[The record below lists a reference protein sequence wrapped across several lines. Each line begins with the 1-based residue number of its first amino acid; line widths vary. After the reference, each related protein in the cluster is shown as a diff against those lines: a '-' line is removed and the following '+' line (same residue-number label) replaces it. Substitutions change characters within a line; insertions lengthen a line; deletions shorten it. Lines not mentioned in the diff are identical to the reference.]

1 MRRPWL
7 LLAALIL
14 FGLGAC
20 GSAETDEGRAAPA
33 TSPRDQ
39 DGPATSGDDQG
50 PPPRARPSAGGV
62 ALSRIGSFDQPL
74 YVTAPPGDKSRVFV
88 VEQPGRIR
96 VVRNGKVRSEPFL
109 DVSGAIAC
117 CGEQGLL
124 SMAFAPD
131 YATIGLFYVDYTN
144 EAGDTRVVEYRAAG
158 PDKADP
164 SSARVVL
171 GVDQPE
177 ANHNGG
183 LVTFGP
189 DDLLYVGLGDG
200 GGGDDQ
206 HGSRGNGQDLGTLLG
221 KILRIDP
228 RASGGRAYTVPS
240 SNPFRGR
247 SGARP
252 EIYLYGVRNPWR
264 FSFDRSTGDLSIGD
278 VGQDRQEEVTF
289 FERGKGRGKNLGWRP
304 FEGRLRNFDEPAP
317 GAVSPQLFYGREG
330 GNCSV
335 TGGYVI
341 HDPGLSALRGRYLY
355 GDYCAG
361 RLYSVKLS
369 PSSARGRRSVGPV
382 VPSLTSFGEDASG
395 RLYAVSGDGPVY
407 RLVAR

>member
-1 MRRPWL
+1 MPRRLVLLVAL
-7 LLAALIL
+7 LLV
-14 FGLGAC
+14 GLAAC
-20 GSAETDEGRAAPA
+20 GSSEVDEGKAAPA
-33 TSPRDQ
+33 ASPRGPDAP
-39 DGPATSGDDQG
+39 PATGEDATH
-50 PPPRARPSAGGV
+50 PRARQAAKGV
-62 ALSRIGSFDQPL
+62 RLTRIGSFDQPL

-109 DVSGAIAC
+109 DVSDEISC
-117 CGEQGLL
+117 CGERGLL

-131 YATIGLFYVDYTN
+131 YATSGLLYVDYTN
-144 EAGDTRVVEYRAAG
+144 QAGDTRVVEYRAAG
-158 PDKADP
+158 PDQADP

-177 ANHNGG
+177 PNHNGG

-189 DDLLYVGLGDG
+189 DGLLYVALGDG
-200 GGGDDQ
+200 GGADDQ
-206 HGSRGNGQDLGTLLG
+206 HGSRGNGQNLGTLLG

-228 RASGGRAYTVPS
+228 RKSGGRAYTVPG
-240 SNPFRGR
+240 SNPFADK
-247 SGARP
+247 SGARS

-264 FSFDRSTGDLSIGD
+264 FSFDRSTGDLTVGD

-289 FERGKGRGKNLGWRP
+289 FERGKGRGRNLGWRP
-304 FEGRLRNFDEPAP
+304 FEGRLRNFNEPAP
-317 GAVSPQLFYGREG
+317 GAVSPQLVYGRAG

-335 TGGYVI
+335 TGGYVVR
-341 HDPGLSALRGRYLY
+341 DPGLSALRGRYVY

-369 PSSARGRRSVGPV
+369 RSSARGRRSLGLT
-382 VPSLTSFGEDASG
+382 VPQLTSFGEDAAG
-395 RLYAVSGDGPVY
+395 RVYAVSGNGPVY
-407 RLVAR
+407 RLASR

>member
-1 MRRPWL
+1 MRRLWH

-14 FGLGAC
+14 LALAAC
-20 GSAETDEGRAAPA
+20 GSAETDEGAAA
-33 TSPRDQ
+33 T
-39 DGPATSGDDQG
+39 
-50 PPPRARPSAGGV
+50 AGGFRL
-62 ALSRIGSFDQPL
+62 ARIGSFDQPL

-96 VVRNGKVRSEPFL
+96 IVRNGKVRSQPFL
-109 DVSGAIAC
+109 DVSRAISC

-131 YATIGLFYVDYTN
+131 YATTGLFYVDYTDK
-144 EAGDTRVVEYRAAG
+144 AGDTRVVEYRAAG

-183 LVTFGP
+183 LIAFGP
-189 DDLLYVGLGDG
+189 DRLLYVGLGDG

-206 HGSRGNGQDLGTLLG
+206 HGSRGNGQNLGTLLG

-228 RASGGRAYTVPS
+228 GKSGGRAYTVPS
-240 SNPFRGR
+240 SNPFTGKA
-247 SGARP
+247 GARP

-289 FERGKGRGKNLGWRP
+289 FERDKGRGKNLGWRP
-304 FEGRLRNFDEPAP
+304 FEGRLRNFDEPAS
-317 GAVSPQLFYGREG
+317 GAVSPQLVYGRADG
-330 GNCSV
+330 SCSV
-335 TGGYVI
+335 TGSYVVR
-341 HDPGLSALRGRYLY
+341 DPGLSALRGRYVY

-369 PSSARGRRSVGPV
+369 RSSARGRRSLGVT
-382 VPSLTSFGEDASG
+382 VPSLTSFGEDAAG
-395 RLYAVSGDGPVY
+395 RLYVVSGDGPVY
-407 RLVAR
+407 RLAAR

>member
-14 FGLGAC
+14 LGLAAC
-20 GSAETDEGRAAPA
+20 SSSETEKGEAAPA
-33 TSPRDQ
+33 AERNAP
-39 DGPATSGDDQG
+39 PAGADEG
-50 PPPRARPSAGGV
+50 ARPGARPAAGGV
-62 ALSRIGSFDQPL
+62 RLARIGSFDQPL

-96 VVRNGKVRSEPFL
+96 IVRNGKVRSQPFL
-109 DVSGAIAC
+109 DVSGAISC

-131 YATIGLFYVDYTN
+131 YAKTGLFYVDYTN
-144 EAGDTRVVEYRAAG
+144 KAGDTRVVEYRAAG
-158 PDKADP
+158 PDKADA

-177 ANHNGG
+177 PNHNGG
-183 LVTFGP
+183 LVAFGP
-189 DDLLYVGLGDG
+189 DGLLYVGLGDG

-206 HGSRGNGQDLGTLLG
+206 HGSRGNGQNLGTLLG

-228 RASGGRAYTVPS
+228 GKSGGRAYTVPS
-240 SNPFRGR
+240 SNPFNGKA
-247 SGARP
+247 GARS

-289 FERGKGRGKNLGWRP
+289 FERDKGRGKNLGWRP

-317 GAVSPQLFYGREG
+317 GAVSPQLVYGRAG
-330 GNCSV
+330 GSCSV
-335 TGGYVI
+335 TGGYVVR
-341 HDPGLSALRGRYLY
+341 DPGLSALRGRYVY

-369 PSSARGRRSVGPV
+369 RSSARGRRSLGVT
-382 VPSLTSFGEDASG
+382 VPSLTSFGEDAAG
-395 RLYAVSGDGPVY
+395 RVYVVSGDGPVS

>member
-7 LLAALIL
+7 LPAVLTL
-14 FGLGAC
+14 FGLAAC
-20 GSAETDEGRAAPA
+20 GSSQADEGKAAPA
-33 TSPRDQ
+33 
-39 DGPATSGDDQG
+39 AE
-50 PPPRARPSAGGV
+50 GV
-62 ALSRIGSFDQPL
+62 GLSRIGSFDQPL
-74 YVTAPPGDKSRVFV
+74 YVTAPPGDNSRVFV

-96 VVRNGKVRSEPFL
+96 VVRNGNVRSEPFL
-109 DVSGAIAC
+109 DVSDEIAC

-131 YATIGLFYVDYTN
+131 YATTGRFYVDYTN
-144 EAGDTRVVEYRAAG
+144 RAGDTRVVEYRAAV
-158 PDKADP
+158 PDKADS

-171 GVDQPE
+171 RVNQPE

-189 DDLLYVGLGDG
+189 DGLLYVGLGDG

-206 HGSRGNGQDLGTLLG
+206 HGSRGNGQNLGTLLG

-240 SNPFRGR
+240 SNPFTGKP
-247 SGARP
+247 GARS

-264 FSFDRSTGDLSIGD
+264 FSFDRSTGDLTIGD

-317 GAVSPQLFYGREG
+317 GAVSPQLVYGRDDG
-330 GNCSV
+330 SCSV
-335 TGGYVI
+335 TGGYVVR
-341 HDPGLSALRGRYLY
+341 DPRLSALQGRYVY

-361 RLYSVKLS
+361 RLYRVKLS
-369 PSSARGRRSVGPV
+369 RSGSLARRSLGVT
-382 VPSLTSFGEDASG
+382 VPQLTSFGEDAAG

-407 RLVAR
+407 RLVAP